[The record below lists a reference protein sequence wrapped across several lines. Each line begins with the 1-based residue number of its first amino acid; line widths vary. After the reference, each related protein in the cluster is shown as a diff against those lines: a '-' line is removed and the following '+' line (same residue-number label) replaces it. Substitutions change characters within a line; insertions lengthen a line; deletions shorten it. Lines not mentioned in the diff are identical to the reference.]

1 MFSEETAMLKKYIIS
16 NKKLVEVNGENAQVY
31 VYTNPDA
38 QEQRFLVDQYQIDE
52 HTLASALDPD
62 ELPRLEFEPEHI
74 VMIYKRPKN
83 YSGKDQLEFKVA
95 SVGMFLFEQ
104 KLVIV
109 LAEDIP
115 LFVGKRFQ
123 SVSSIKEIFL
133 KLVYNS
139 ISHYVE
145 HLRII
150 HMISEEIEDK
160 TTEAMDNTYLQNLF
174 SLEKSLVYYA
184 EAITSNGFVFEKM
197 RNLSA
202 RIGFEEKDEEMLD
215 DMIVENM
222 QCKTQADIYSNI
234 LAQLLGA
241 RASIV
246 SNNLNLLI
254 KKLNVIT
261 IWMMVPTL
269 VVSVY
274 GMNVALPLAD
284 HPDAFWMLMGVC
296 LILVWLVMMFW
307 RHKNW

>member
-1 MFSEETAMLKKYIIS
+1 
-16 NKKLVEVNGENAQVY
+16 
-31 VYTNPDA
+31 
-38 QEQRFLVDQYQIDE
+38 
-52 HTLASALDPD
+52 
-62 ELPRLEFEPEHI
+62 
-74 VMIYKRPKN
+74 
-83 YSGKDQLEFKVA
+83 
-95 SVGMFLFEQ
+95 MFLFEE
-104 KLVIV
+104 KLIVV

-115 LFVGKRFQ
+115 LFVGKRFHT
-123 SVSSIKEIFL
+123 VSSIKEVFL

-160 TTEAMDNTYLQNLF
+160 ITESMDNTYLLNLF
-174 SLEKSLVYYA
+174 SLVKSLVYYA
-184 EAITSNGFVFEKM
+184 EAITSNGFVFEKA

-202 RIGFEEKDEEMLD
+202 RIGFDEKDEEMLD
-215 DMIVENM
+215 DIIVENM

-234 LAQLLGA
+234 LAQLLDA

-246 SNNLNLLI
+246 NNNLNLLI

-269 VVSVY
+269 VVSAY
-274 GMNVALPLAD
+274 GMNVALPLSG
-284 HPDAFWMLMGVC
+284 HPDAFWMLIGIC
-296 LILVWLVMMFW
+296 LILVWLVMMYW

>member
-1 MFSEETAMLKKYIIS
+1 MLKKYVIS
-16 NKKLVEVNGENAQVY
+16 NKKLLETDSAQAQVY
-31 VYTNPDA
+31 VYTNPTVE
-38 QEQRFLVDQYQIDE
+38 EQRFLVDSYQIDE

-74 VMIYKRPKN
+74 VTIYKRPKN

-95 SVGMFLFEQ
+95 SVGMFLFED
-104 KLVIV
+104 KLIVV

-115 LFVGKRFQ
+115 LFVGKRFLA
-123 SVSSIKEIFL
+123 VSTIKEVFL

-160 TTEAMDNTYLQNLF
+160 MTEAMDNTYLFNLF

-202 RIGFEEKDEEMLD
+202 RIGFDEKDEEMLD
-215 DMIVENM
+215 DIIVENM

-269 VVSVY
+269 VVSAY
-274 GMNVALPLAD
+274 GMNVALPLSQ
-284 HPDAFWMLMGVC
+284 HPHAFWMLMGIC
-296 LILVWLVMMFW
+296 LILIWLVMIFW

>member
-1 MFSEETAMLKKYIIS
+1 MLKSYQLTG
-16 NKKLVEVNGENAQVY
+16 KKLQEADEKNSQVF
-31 VYTNPDA
+31 VYTNPTQD
-38 QEQRFLVDQYQIDE
+38 EQKFLISSYQIDE

-62 ELPRLEFEPEHI
+62 ELPRLEFEPEHV

-95 SVGMFLFEQ
+95 SVGMFLFKD

-123 SVSSIKEIFL
+123 SVSSIKEVFL

-160 TTEAMDNTYLQNLF
+160 ITESMDNRYLLNLF
-174 SLEKSLVYYA
+174 SLVKSLVYYA
-184 EAITSNGFVFEKM
+184 EAITSNGFVFEKT
-197 RNLSA
+197 RTLAA
-202 RIGFEEKDEEMLD
+202 RIGFDEQNMEMLD
-215 DMIVENM
+215 DIIVENM

-234 LAQLLGA
+234 LAQLLDA

-246 SNNLNLLI
+246 NNNLNQLM

-269 VVSVY
+269 VVSAY
-274 GMNVALPLAD
+274 GMNVALPMAE
-284 HPDAFWMLMGVC
+284 HPYAFWMLMGVC
-296 LILVWLVMMFW
+296 LVLVWGVMFYW
-307 RHKNW
+307 RKKNW

>member
-1 MFSEETAMLKKYIIS
+1 MLKKYTIL
-16 NKKLVEVNGENAQVY
+16 NKKLLETDTENAQVY
-31 VYTNPDA
+31 VYTNPTVE
-38 QEQRFLVDQYQIDE
+38 EQRFLVDSYQIDE

-95 SVGMFLFEQ
+95 SVGMFLFEN
-104 KLVIV
+104 KLVVV

-123 SVSSIKEIFL
+123 AVSSIKEVFL

-160 TTEAMDNTYLQNLF
+160 MTEAMDNTYLLNLF

-269 VVSVY
+269 VVSAY
-274 GMNVALPLAD
+274 GMNVALPLAS

-296 LILVWLVMMFW
+296 LILVWLVMMYW

>member
-1 MFSEETAMLKKYIIS
+1 MLKKYNIVAR
-16 NKKLVEVNGENAQVY
+16 KLVEVDAPSAQVL
-31 VYTNPDA
+31 VYTNPTLD
-38 QEQRFLVDQYQIDE
+38 EQRFLVENFQIDE

-62 ELPRLEFEPEHI
+62 EQPRLEFEPEHI

-95 SVGMFLFEQ
+95 SVGMFLFED
-104 KLVIV
+104 KLVVV

-123 SVSSIKEIFL
+123 NVSSIKEVFL

-160 TTEAMDNTYLQNLF
+160 MTEAMDNTYLLNLF
-174 SLEKSLVYYA
+174 SLVKSLVYYA
-184 EAITSNGFVFEKM
+184 EAITSNGFVFEKT

-202 RIGFEEKDEEMLD
+202 RIGFDEKDQEMLD
-215 DMIVENM
+215 DIIIENM

-234 LAQLLGA
+234 LAQLLDA
-241 RASIV
+241 RASV
-246 SNNLNLLI
+246 VNNNLNLLI

-261 IWMMVPTL
+261 IWMMVPTF

-274 GMNVALPLAD
+274 GMNVALPLSD

-307 RHKNW
+307 KHKNW

>member
-1 MFSEETAMLKKYIIS
+1 MLKKYNIV
-16 NKKLVEVNGENAQVY
+16 NRRLAEVDESSAQVF
-31 VYTNPDA
+31 VYTNPTVE
-38 QEQRFLVDQYQIDE
+38 EQRFLVESYQIDE

-62 ELPRLEFEPEHI
+62 EQPRLEFEPEHI

-95 SVGMFLFEQ
+95 SVGMFLFED
-104 KLVIV
+104 KLVVV

-115 LFVGKRFQ
+115 LFVGKRFAV
-123 SVSSIKEIFL
+123 VSSIKEVVL

-160 TTEAMDNTYLQNLF
+160 MTESMDNTYLLNLF

-184 EAITSNGFVFEKM
+184 EAITSNGFVFEKP

-202 RIGFEEKDEEMLD
+202 RIGFDEKDQEMLD
-215 DMIVENM
+215 DIIVENM

-254 KKLNVIT
+254 KKLNVVT

-269 VVSVY
+269 VVSAY
-274 GMNVALPLAD
+274 GMNVALPLSD
-284 HPDAFWMLMGVC
+284 HPDAFWMLIGVC
-296 LILVWLVMMFW
+296 LILVWLVIMYW

>member
-1 MFSEETAMLKKYIIS
+1 MLKKYVIT
-16 NKKLVEVNGENAQVY
+16 NKKLQEIDAQQAQVY
-31 VYTNPDA
+31 VYTNPTA
-38 QEQRFLVDQYQIDE
+38 EEQRFLVDQYQIDE
-52 HTLASALDPD
+52 HTLSSALDPD

-95 SVGMFLFEQ
+95 SVGMFLFED

-109 LAEDIP
+109 LAEEIP
-115 LFVGKRFQ
+115 LFVGKRFLA
-123 SVSSIKEIFL
+123 VNSIKEIFL
-133 KLVYNS
+133 KLVYNA

-160 TTEAMDNTYLQNLF
+160 MTESMDNTYLLNLF

-222 QCKTQADIYSNI
+222 QCKTQADIHSNI

-269 VVSVY
+269 VVSAY
-274 GMNVALPLAD
+274 GMNVALPLAN
-284 HPDAFWMLMGVC
+284 HPEAFWMLMGIC
-296 LILVWLVMMFW
+296 LILVWLVMIYW

>member
-1 MFSEETAMLKKYIIS
+1 MLKKYNIVER
-16 NKKLVEVNGENAQVY
+16 KLVEVDEKAPQVL
-31 VYTNPDA
+31 VYTNPTLD
-38 QEQRFLVDQYQIDE
+38 EQRFLVDQFQIDE

-62 ELPRLEFEPEHI
+62 EQPRLEFEPEHI

-95 SVGMFLFEQ
+95 SVGMFLFED
-104 KLVIV
+104 KLVVV

-123 SVSSIKEIFL
+123 SVSSIKEVFL

-160 TTEAMDNTYLQNLF
+160 MTEAMDNTYLLNLF
-174 SLEKSLVYYA
+174 SLVKSLVYYA
-184 EAITSNGFVFEKM
+184 EAITSNGFVFEKT

-202 RIGFEEKDEEMLD
+202 RIGFDEKDQEMLD
-215 DMIVENM
+215 DIIVENM

-234 LAQLLGA
+234 LAQLLDA
-241 RASIV
+241 RASV
-246 SNNLNLLI
+246 VNNNLNLLI

-261 IWMMVPTL
+261 IWMMVPTF
-269 VVSVY
+269 VVSAY
-274 GMNVALPLAD
+274 GMNVALPLSD
-284 HPDAFWMLMGVC
+284 HPDAFWMLMGIC

-307 RHKNW
+307 KHKNW

>member
-1 MFSEETAMLKKYIIS
+1 MLKKYIIS
-16 NKKLVEVNGENAQVY
+16 NKKLLETDAEQAQVY
-31 VYTNPDA
+31 VYTNPTAD
-38 QEQRFLVDQYQIDE
+38 EQRFLVDLYQIDE

-95 SVGMFLFEQ
+95 SVGMFLFED
-104 KLVIV
+104 KLIVV

-115 LFVGKRFQ
+115 LFVGKRFLA
-123 SVSSIKEIFL
+123 VSTIKEVFL

-150 HMISEEIEDK
+150 YMISEEIEDK
-160 TTEAMDNTYLQNLF
+160 MTESVDNTYLLNLF

-202 RIGFEEKDEEMLD
+202 RIGFDEKDEEMLD
-215 DMIVENM
+215 DIIVENI

-269 VVSVY
+269 VVSAY
-274 GMNVALPLAD
+274 GMNVALPLSQ
-284 HPDAFWMLMGVC
+284 HPHAFWMLIGIC
-296 LILVWLVMMFW
+296 LILIWLVMMFW

>member
-1 MFSEETAMLKKYIIS
+1 MLKKYNIVER
-16 NKKLVEVNGENAQVY
+16 KLVEVDEKTPQVL
-31 VYTNPDA
+31 VYTNPTLD
-38 QEQRFLVDQYQIDE
+38 EQRFLVDQFQIDE

-62 ELPRLEFEPEHI
+62 EQPRLEFEPEHI

-95 SVGMFLFEQ
+95 SVGMFLFED
-104 KLVIV
+104 KLVVV

-123 SVSSIKEIFL
+123 SVSSIKEVFL

-160 TTEAMDNTYLQNLF
+160 MTEAMDNTYLLNLF
-174 SLEKSLVYYA
+174 SLVKSLVYYA
-184 EAITSNGFVFEKM
+184 EAITSNGFVFEKT

-202 RIGFEEKDEEMLD
+202 RIGFDEKDQEMLD
-215 DMIVENM
+215 DIIVENM

-234 LAQLLGA
+234 LAQLLDA
-241 RASIV
+241 RASV
-246 SNNLNLLI
+246 VNNNLNLLI

-261 IWMMVPTL
+261 IWMMVPTF
-269 VVSVY
+269 VVSAY
-274 GMNVALPLAD
+274 GMNVALPLSD
-284 HPDAFWMLMGVC
+284 HPDAFWMLMGIC
-296 LILVWLVMMFW
+296 LILIWLVMMFW
-307 RHKNW
+307 KHKNW

>member
-1 MFSEETAMLKKYIIS
+1 M
-16 NKKLVEVNGENAQVY
+16 VES
-31 VYTNPDA
+31 
-38 QEQRFLVDQYQIDE
+38 YQIDE
-52 HTLASALDPD
+52 HTLASCLDPD

-74 VMIYKRPKN
+74 AMIYKRPKN

-95 SVGMFLFEQ
+95 SVGLFLLEGR
-104 KLVIV
+104 LVVV

-123 SVSSIKEIFL
+123 TVSSIKEVFL

-160 TTEAMDNTYLQNLF
+160 ITESMDNTYLLNLF
-174 SLEKSLVYYA
+174 SLVKSLVYYA

-202 RIGFEEKDEEMLD
+202 RIGFEEKDEEMLED
-215 DMIVENM
+215 IIVENM
-222 QCKTQADIYSNI
+222 QCKAQADIYSNI
-234 LAQLLGA
+234 LAQLLDA
-241 RASIV
+241 RTSIV
-246 SNNLNLLI
+246 NNNLNQLI

-269 VVSVY
+269 VVSAY
-274 GMNVALPLAD
+274 GMNVALPMSQ
-284 HPDAFWMLMGVC
+284 HPHAFWMLMGIC
-296 LILVWLVMMFW
+296 LIVVWLVMMYW

>member
-1 MFSEETAMLKKYIIS
+1 NPT
-16 NKKLVEVNGENAQVY
+16 VE
-31 VYTNPDA
+31 
-38 QEQRFLVDQYQIDE
+38 EQRFLVDSYQIDE

-74 VMIYKRPKN
+74 VTIYKRPKN

-95 SVGMFLFEQ
+95 SVGMFLFED
-104 KLVIV
+104 KLIVV

-115 LFVGKRFQ
+115 LFVGKRFLA
-123 SVSSIKEIFL
+123 VSTIKEIFL

-160 TTEAMDNTYLQNLF
+160 MTEAMDNTYLFNLF

-202 RIGFEEKDEEMLD
+202 RIGFDEKDEEMLD
-215 DMIVENM
+215 DIIVENM

-269 VVSVY
+269 VVSAY
-274 GMNVALPLAD
+274 GMNVALPMSQ
-284 HPDAFWMLMGVC
+284 HPHAFWMLMGIC
-296 LILVWLVMMFW
+296 LILIWLVMIFW

>member
-1 MFSEETAMLKKYIIS
+1 MLKEYHIKDH
-16 NKKLVEVNGENAQVY
+16 KLVETDTKKAQVY
-31 VYTNPDA
+31 VYTNPTA
-38 QEQRFLVDQYQIDE
+38 EEQRFLIDTYQIDE

-62 ELPRLEFEPEHI
+62 ELPRLEFEPEHT
-74 VMIYKRPKN
+74 VLIYKRPKN

-95 SVGMFLFEQ
+95 SVGMFLFKD

-123 SVSSIKEIFL
+123 NISSIKDVFL
-133 KLVYNS
+133 KLIYNS

-160 TTEAMDNTYLQNLF
+160 ITDSMDNRYLLNLF
-174 SLEKSLVYYA
+174 SLVKSLVYYA
-184 EAITSNGFVFEKM
+184 EAITSNGFVFEKT
-197 RNLSA
+197 RTLA
-202 RIGFEEKDEEMLD
+202 GRIGLDEKDVEMLD
-215 DMIVENM
+215 DIIVENR

-234 LAQLLGA
+234 LAQLLDA

-246 SNNLNLLI
+246 NNNLNQLM
-254 KKLNVIT
+254 KKLNVVT

-269 VVSVY
+269 VVSAY
-274 GMNVALPLAD
+274 GMNVALPMAQ
-284 HPDAFWMLMGVC
+284 HPQAFWMLMGVC
-296 LILVWLVMMFW
+296 LMLVWLVMLYW

>member
-1 MFSEETAMLKKYIIS
+1 MLKTYAIID
-16 NKKLVEVNGENAQVY
+16 KKLQETENKSAQVY
-31 VYTNPDA
+31 VYTNPTAD
-38 QEQRFLVDQYQIDE
+38 EQRFLVNSYQIDE

-62 ELPRLEFEPEHI
+62 EQPRLEFEPEHT

-95 SVGMFLFEQ
+95 SVGMFLFQ
-104 KLVIV
+104 DKLVIV

-123 SVSSIKEIFL
+123 TVTSIKEVFL

-160 TTEAMDNTYLQNLF
+160 ITESMDNTYLLNLF
-174 SLEKSLVYYA
+174 SLVKSLVYYA

-197 RNLSA
+197 RTLA
-202 RIGFEEKDEEMLD
+202 GRIGFGEGDMEMLD
-215 DMIVENM
+215 DIIVENL

-234 LAQLLGA
+234 LAQLLDA

-246 SNNLNLLI
+246 NNNLNQLM

-261 IWMMVPTL
+261 IWMMVPTF
-269 VVSVY
+269 VVSAY
-274 GMNVALPLAD
+274 GMNVALPMAE
-284 HPDAFWMLMGVC
+284 HPYAFWMLMGVC
-296 LILVWLVMMFW
+296 LVLVWLVMIYW
-307 RHKNW
+307 RKKNL

>member
-1 MFSEETAMLKKYIIS
+1 MLKKYQIV
-16 NKKLVEVNGENAQVY
+16 NKKLEECADNAQVY
-31 VYTNPDA
+31 VYANPTLE
-38 QEQRFLVDQYQIDE
+38 EQRVLVERYQVDE

-62 ELPRLEFEPEHI
+62 EQPRLEFEPEHA

-95 SVGMFLFEQ
+95 SVGMFLFKD

-109 LAEDIP
+109 LAEDIA

-123 SVSSIKEIFL
+123 QVSSIKEVFL
-133 KLVYNS
+133 KLIYNS

-150 HMISEEIEDK
+150 HLISEEIEDK
-160 TTEAMDNTYLQNLF
+160 ITESMDNTYLLNLF
-174 SLEKSLVYYA
+174 SLVKSLVYYA
-184 EAITSNGFVFEKM
+184 EAITSNGFVFEKA
-197 RNLSA
+197 RGASA
-202 RIGFEEKDEEMLD
+202 RIGLDERDVELLD
-215 DMIVENM
+215 DIIIENR

-234 LAQLLGA
+234 LAQLLDA

-246 SNNLNLLI
+246 NNNLNQLI

-261 IWMMVPTL
+261 IWMMVPTF
-269 VVSVY
+269 VVSAY
-274 GMNVALPLAD
+274 GMNVALPMSQ
-284 HPDAFWMLMGVC
+284 HPHAFWMLMGVC
-296 LILVWLVMMFW
+296 VISVWLVMLWW

>member
-1 MFSEETAMLKKYIIS
+1 MLKEYYIKQ
-16 NKKLVEVNGENAQVY
+16 NKLVETEGQPAQVY
-31 VYTNPDA
+31 VYTNPT
-38 QEQRFLVDQYQIDE
+38 QEEQRFLIDTYQIDE

-62 ELPRLEFEPEHI
+62 EQPRLEFEPEHT
-74 VMIYKRPKN
+74 VLIYKRPKN

-95 SVGMFLFEQ
+95 SVGMFLFKD
-104 KLVIV
+104 KLIIV

-123 SVSSIKEIFL
+123 SVSSIKEVFL
-133 KLVYNS
+133 KLIYNS

-160 TTEAMDNTYLQNLF
+160 ITDSMDNRYLLNLF
-174 SLEKSLVYYA
+174 SLVKSLVYYA
-184 EAITSNGFVFEKM
+184 EAITSNGFVFEKT
-197 RNLSA
+197 RTLA
-202 RIGFEEKDEEMLD
+202 GRIGLDEKDVEMLD
-215 DMIVENM
+215 DIIVENR

-234 LAQLLGA
+234 LAQLLDA

-246 SNNLNLLI
+246 NNNLNQLM
-254 KKLNVIT
+254 KKLNVVT

-269 VVSVY
+269 VVSAY
-274 GMNVALPLAD
+274 GMNVALPMAQ
-284 HPDAFWMLMGVC
+284 HPQAFWMLMGVC
-296 LILVWLVMMFW
+296 LMLVWMVMLYW

>member
-1 MFSEETAMLKKYIIS
+1 MLKKYIIS
-16 NKKLVEVNGENAQVY
+16 DKKLQETDDAKAQVY
-31 VYTNPDA
+31 VYTNPTAD
-38 QEQRFLVDQYQIDE
+38 EQRFLVDSYQIDE
-52 HTLASALDPD
+52 HTLSSALDPD
-62 ELPRLEFEPEHI
+62 ELPRLEFEPEHT
-74 VMIYKRPKN
+74 VLIYKRPKN

-95 SVGMFLFEQ
+95 SVGMFLFKD

-123 SVSSIKEIFL
+123 SVSSIKEVFL
-133 KLVYNS
+133 KLIYNS

-160 TTEAMDNTYLQNLF
+160 ITDSMDNRYLLNLF
-174 SLEKSLVYYA
+174 SLVKSLVYYA
-184 EAITSNGFVFEKM
+184 EAITSNGFVFEKT
-197 RNLSA
+197 RTLA
-202 RIGFEEKDEEMLD
+202 GRIGLDEKDVEMLD
-215 DMIVENM
+215 DIIVENT

-234 LAQLLGA
+234 LAQLLDA

-246 SNNLNLLI
+246 NNNLNQLM
-254 KKLNVIT
+254 KKLNVVT

-269 VVSVY
+269 VVSAY
-274 GMNVALPLAD
+274 GMNVALPMAQ
-284 HPDAFWMLMGVC
+284 HPQAFWMLMGVC
-296 LILVWLVMMFW
+296 LMLVWLVMLYW

>member
-1 MFSEETAMLKKYIIS
+1 MLKTYQIV
-16 NKKLVEVNGENAQVY
+16 NKKLQECADNAQVF
-31 VYTNPDA
+31 VYANPTSE
-38 QEQRFLVDQYQIDE
+38 EQRFLVEKYQLDE

-62 ELPRLEFEPEHI
+62 EQPRLEFEPEHA

-95 SVGMFLFEQ
+95 SVGMFLFKD

-123 SVSSIKEIFL
+123 QVATIKEVFL
-133 KLVYNS
+133 KLIYNS

-150 HMISEEIEDK
+150 HLISEEIEDK
-160 TTEAMDNTYLQNLF
+160 ITESMDNTYLLNLF
-174 SLEKSLVYYA
+174 SLVKSLVYYA
-184 EAITSNGFVFEKM
+184 EAITSNGFVFEKA
-197 RNLSA
+197 RSAAA
-202 RIGFEEKDEEMLD
+202 RIGFDERDLELLD
-215 DMIVENM
+215 DIIIENR

-234 LAQLLGA
+234 LAQLLDA

-246 SNNLNLLI
+246 NNNLNQLI

-261 IWMMVPTL
+261 IWMMVPTF
-269 VVSVY
+269 VVSAY
-274 GMNVALPLAD
+274 GMNVALPMSQ
-284 HPDAFWMLMGVC
+284 HPHAFWMLMGVC
-296 LILVWLVMMFW
+296 LVLVWLVMWWW

>member
-1 MFSEETAMLKKYIIS
+1 MLKKYNIV
-16 NKKLVEVNGENAQVY
+16 NRRLAEVDESTAQVF
-31 VYTNPDA
+31 VYTNPTVE
-38 QEQRFLVDQYQIDE
+38 EQRFLVESYQIDE

-62 ELPRLEFEPEHI
+62 EQPRLEFEPEHI

-95 SVGMFLFEQ
+95 SVGMFLFED
-104 KLVIV
+104 KLVVV
-109 LAEDIP
+109 LAQDIP
-115 LFVGKRFQ
+115 LFVGKRFAV
-123 SVSSIKEIFL
+123 VSSIKEVFL

-160 TTEAMDNTYLQNLF
+160 MTESMDNTYLLNLF

-184 EAITSNGFVFEKM
+184 EAITSNGFVFEKT

-202 RIGFEEKDEEMLD
+202 RIGFDEKDQEMLD
-215 DMIVENM
+215 DIIVENM

-254 KKLNVIT
+254 KKLNVVT

-269 VVSVY
+269 VVSAY
-274 GMNVALPLAD
+274 GMNVALPLSD
-284 HPDAFWMLMGVC
+284 HPDAFWMLIGVC
-296 LILVWLVMMFW
+296 LILVWLVMMYW

>member
-1 MFSEETAMLKKYIIS
+1 MLKKYNIV
-16 NKKLVEVNGENAQVY
+16 NRRLAEVDESTAQVF
-31 VYTNPDA
+31 VYTNPTVE
-38 QEQRFLVDQYQIDE
+38 EQRFLVESYQIDE

-62 ELPRLEFEPEHI
+62 EQPRLEFEPEHI

-95 SVGMFLFEQ
+95 SVGMFLFEA
-104 KLVIV
+104 KLVVV

-115 LFVGKRFQ
+115 LFVGKRFAV
-123 SVSSIKEIFL
+123 VSSIKEVFL

-160 TTEAMDNTYLQNLF
+160 MTESMDNTYLLNLF

-184 EAITSNGFVFEKM
+184 EAITSNGFVFEKT

-202 RIGFEEKDEEMLD
+202 RIGFDEKDQEMLD
-215 DMIVENM
+215 DIIVENM

-254 KKLNVIT
+254 KKLNVVT

-269 VVSVY
+269 VVSAY
-274 GMNVALPLAD
+274 GMNVALPLSD
-284 HPDAFWMLMGVC
+284 HPDAFWMLIGVC
-296 LILVWLVMMFW
+296 LILVWLVMMYW

>member
-1 MFSEETAMLKKYIIS
+1 MLKKYIIS
-16 NKKLVEVNGENAQVY
+16 SKKLLETDTDKAQVY
-31 VYTNPDA
+31 VYTNPTVE
-38 QEQRFLVDQYQIDE
+38 EQRFLVDSYQIDE

-95 SVGMFLFEQ
+95 SVGMFLFED
-104 KLVIV
+104 KLVVV
-109 LAEDIP
+109 LAEEIP

-123 SVSSIKEIFL
+123 AVSSIKEIFL

-160 TTEAMDNTYLQNLF
+160 MTEAMDNTYLLNLF

-222 QCKTQADIYSNI
+222 QCKTQADIHSNV

-269 VVSVY
+269 VVSAY
-274 GMNVALPLAD
+274 GMNVALPLSQ

-296 LILVWLVMMFW
+296 LLLVGLVMMYW
-307 RHKNW
+307 KHKNW

>member
-1 MFSEETAMLKKYIIS
+1 MLKEYTITD
-16 NKKLVEVNGENAQVY
+16 KKLVETTDQKAQVY
-31 VYTNPDA
+31 VYTNPTPD
-38 QEQRFLVDQYQIDE
+38 EQCFLIDTYQIDE

-62 ELPRLEFEPEHI
+62 ELPRLEFEPEHT

-95 SVGMFLFEQ
+95 SVGMFLFKD

-123 SVSSIKEIFL
+123 SVASIKEVFL

-160 TTEAMDNTYLQNLF
+160 ITDSMDNRYLLNLF
-174 SLEKSLVYYA
+174 SLVKSLVYYA
-184 EAITSNGFVFEKM
+184 EAITSNGFVFEKT
-197 RNLSA
+197 RTLA
-202 RIGFEEKDEEMLD
+202 GRIGLDEKDVEMLD
-215 DMIVENM
+215 DIIVENM

-234 LAQLLGA
+234 LAQLLDA
-241 RASIV
+241 RASIIN
-246 SNNLNLLI
+246 NNLNQLM

-269 VVSVY
+269 VVSAY
-274 GMNVALPLAD
+274 GMNVALPMAQ
-284 HPDAFWMLMGVC
+284 HPQAFWMLMGVC
-296 LILVWLVMMFW
+296 LMLVWLVMLYW

>member
-1 MFSEETAMLKKYIIS
+1 MLKTYQIV
-16 NKKLVEVNGENAQVY
+16 NKKLQECADNAQVF
-31 VYTNPDA
+31 VYANPTSE
-38 QEQRFLVDQYQIDE
+38 EQRFLVEKYQLDE

-62 ELPRLEFEPEHI
+62 EQPRLEFEPEHA

-95 SVGMFLFEQ
+95 SVGMFLFKD

-123 SVSSIKEIFL
+123 QVATIKEVFL
-133 KLVYNS
+133 KLIYNS

-150 HMISEEIEDK
+150 HLISEEIEDK
-160 TTEAMDNTYLQNLF
+160 ITESMDNTYLLNLF
-174 SLEKSLVYYA
+174 SLVKSLVYYA
-184 EAITSNGFVFEKM
+184 EAITSNGFVFEKA
-197 RNLSA
+197 RSAAA
-202 RIGFEEKDEEMLD
+202 RIGLDERDVELLD
-215 DMIVENM
+215 DIIIENR

-234 LAQLLGA
+234 LAQLLDA

-246 SNNLNLLI
+246 NNNLNLLI

-261 IWMMVPTL
+261 IWMMVPTF
-269 VVSVY
+269 VVSAY
-274 GMNVALPLAD
+274 GMNVALPMSQ
-284 HPDAFWMLMGVC
+284 HPHAFWMLMGVC
-296 LILVWLVMMFW
+296 LVLVWLVMWWW

>member
-1 MFSEETAMLKKYIIS
+1 MLKKYQILD
-16 NKKLVEVNGENAQVY
+16 KKLTETDAETAQVF
-31 VYTNPDA
+31 VYTNPSVE
-38 QEQRFLVDQYQIDE
+38 EQRHLVESCQIDE

-95 SVGMFLFEQ
+95 SVGMFLFEE
-104 KLVIV
+104 KLIVV

-115 LFVGKRFQ
+115 LFVGKRFHA
-123 SVSSIKEIFL
+123 VSSIKEVFL

-160 TTEAMDNTYLQNLF
+160 IAESMDNTYLLNLF
-174 SLEKSLVYYA
+174 SLVKSLVYYA
-184 EAITSNGFVFEKM
+184 EAITSNGFVFEKA

-202 RIGFEEKDEEMLD
+202 RIGFDEKDEEMLD
-215 DMIVENM
+215 DIIVENM

-234 LAQLLGA
+234 LAQLLDA

-246 SNNLNLLI
+246 NNNLNQLI

-261 IWMMVPTL
+261 VWMMVPTL
-269 VVSVY
+269 VVSAY
-274 GMNVALPLAD
+274 GMNVALPLSD
-284 HPDAFWMLMGVC
+284 HPDAFWMLIGIC
-296 LILVWLVMMFW
+296 LILVWLVMIFW

>member
-1 MFSEETAMLKKYIIS
+1 MLKKYNIV
-16 NKKLVEVNGENAQVY
+16 NRRLAEVDESSAQVF
-31 VYTNPDA
+31 VYTNPTVE
-38 QEQRFLVDQYQIDE
+38 EQRFLVDSYQIDE

-62 ELPRLEFEPEHI
+62 EQPRLEFEPEHI

-95 SVGMFLFEQ
+95 SVGMFLFED
-104 KLVIV
+104 KLVVV

-115 LFVGKRFQ
+115 LFVGKRFAV
-123 SVSSIKEIFL
+123 VSSIKEVFL

-160 TTEAMDNTYLQNLF
+160 MTESMDNTYLLNLF

-184 EAITSNGFVFEKM
+184 EAITSNGFVFEKT

-202 RIGFEEKDEEMLD
+202 RIGFDEKDQEMLD
-215 DMIVENM
+215 DIIVENM

-254 KKLNVIT
+254 KKLNVVT

-269 VVSVY
+269 VVSAY
-274 GMNVALPLAD
+274 GMNVALPLSD
-284 HPDAFWMLMGVC
+284 HPDAFWMLIGVC
-296 LILVWLVMMFW
+296 LILVWLVMM
-307 RHKNW
+307 

>member
-1 MFSEETAMLKKYIIS
+1 MLKKYKILD
-16 NKKLVEVNGENAQVY
+16 KKLTETDSDAAQVF
-31 VYTNPDA
+31 VYTSPSVE
-38 QEQRFLVDQYQIDE
+38 EQRYLVESCQIDE

-95 SVGMFLFEQ
+95 SVGMFLFEE
-104 KLVIV
+104 KLIVV

-115 LFVGKRFQ
+115 LFVGKRFHT
-123 SVSSIKEIFL
+123 VSSIKEIFL

-160 TTEAMDNTYLQNLF
+160 ITESMDNTYLLNLF
-174 SLEKSLVYYA
+174 SLVKSLVYYA
-184 EAITSNGFVFEKM
+184 EAITSNGFVFEKT

-202 RIGFEEKDEEMLD
+202 RIGFDEKDEEMLD
-215 DMIVENM
+215 DIIVENM

-234 LAQLLGA
+234 LAQLLDA

-246 SNNLNLLI
+246 NNNLNLLI

-274 GMNVALPLAD
+274 GMNVALPLSN
-284 HPDAFWMLMGVC
+284 HPDAFWMIIGIC
-296 LILVWLVMMFW
+296 LILVWLVMMYW

>member
-1 MFSEETAMLKKYIIS
+1 MFGAKNMLKKYQIV
-16 NKKLVEVNGENAQVY
+16 NKKLEESAAQAQVF
-31 VYTNPDA
+31 VYANPTLE
-38 QEQRFLVDQYQIDE
+38 EQRFLVEQYQIDE

-62 ELPRLEFEPEHI
+62 EQPRLEFEPEHA

-95 SVGMFLFEQ
+95 SVGMFLFQ
-104 KLVIV
+104 DKLIIV

-115 LFVGKRFQ
+115 LFVGKRFLQ
-123 SVSSIKEIFL
+123 VSSIKEVFL

-150 HMISEEIEDK
+150 HLISEEIEDK
-160 TTEAMDNTYLQNLF
+160 ITESMDNTYLLNLF
-174 SLEKSLVYYA
+174 SLVKSLVYYA
-184 EAITSNGFVFEKM
+184 EAITSNGFVFEKA
-197 RNLSA
+197 RSSA
-202 RIGFEEKDEEMLD
+202 VRIGFDERDLELLD
-215 DMIVENM
+215 DIIIENR

-234 LAQLLGA
+234 LAQLLDA

-246 SNNLNLLI
+246 NNNLNLLI

-261 IWMMVPTL
+261 IWMMVPTF
-269 VVSVY
+269 VVSAY
-274 GMNVALPLAD
+274 GMNVALPMSQ
-284 HPDAFWMLMGVC
+284 HPHAFWMLMGVC
-296 LILVWLVMMFW
+296 LVLVWLVMWWW